1 MTDTPFELVGKRP
14 VEGGVDLLF
23 RCIACGDEVAL
34 LVKDGDELEG
44 KRHVTCACGE
54 QVNMFFGSPR
64 MGRLLLKALQ
74 AEGDP
79 RPHPCHSPLLN

>member
-1 MTDTPFELVGKRP
+1 MTNTPFELVGKRR

-23 RCIACGDEVAL
+23 RCIACGDEVTL

-44 KRHVTCACGE
+44 RRLVACSCGA

-64 MGRLLLKALQ
+64 MGKLLLKALK
-74 AEGDP
+74 AEGDD
-79 RPHPCHSPLLN
+79 RPHRCPSPLMN